1 MNSTANHAE
10 TRGYLERVTWQIRA
24 SLLCKRFKCAHD
36 AQILRVSDRNIQP
49 WHRVATFQGHAEKK
63 CSAPRIPIRNAEKQ
77 EGRKQVEGWDASKRF
92 FLLSLLPAF
101 LFFALRISHAFP
113 AADGGAGMPHEFEFL
128 VPAPGRARS
137 SAVFLLFFFF
147 PN

>member
-1 MNSTANHAE
+1 MNTDEGKWHICWHPHCIAIGSNLRT
-10 TRGYLERVTWQIRA
+10 TRKFSGYRSATS
-24 SLLCKRFKCAHD
+24 SLGIVLQHSKCT
-36 AQILRVSDRNIQP
+36 RKTSDRLQG
-49 WHRVATFQGHAEKK
+49 FQSG
-63 CSAPRIPIRNAEKQ
+63 KQ
-77 EGRKQVEGWDASKRF
+77 EGRKQVESWDASKRF